1 MTATLPRP
9 LITVGQSG
17 VGPRNATTDPKTGLR
32 FYEWQGRRVPS
43 VTTIR
48 RLAGLPWGLH
58 EWALGQVA
66 SYALDNAASIAARLS
81 TGDPSAPAVIRHELR
96 ASATAERDAKASLGS
111 AVHAALEAGSALTDV
126 GPDIAP
132 FVRQF
137 LNWREASRVEALGQ
151 ELQVWNLTVGYAGS
165 VDLLARF
172 PDGSVWVVDYKTSKG
187 TYAEHL
193 LQLLPYLMAE
203 FVGADNVID
212 EERTDLLRAARGVA
226 LLHLTATGWEFRSLE
241 ATPEAWAAFRGLLTF
256 GSWMQAHPDVD
267 SVTLG
272 SRKGAA

>member
-1 MTATLPRP
+1 MTALADRP
-9 LITVGQSG
+9 LITVGQAGS
-17 VGPRNATTDPKTGLR
+17 GPRNATTDPRTGLR
-32 FYEWQGRRVPS
+32 YYEWRGRRLPS

-66 SYALDNAASIAARLS
+66 AYALDNAASIASRLAS
-81 TGDPSAPAVIRHELR
+81 GDPSGPAVLRHELR
-96 ASATAERDAKASLGS
+96 AAATAERDTKAALGS

-132 FVRQF
+132 YVRQF
-137 LNWREASRVEALGQ
+137 LHWRETSHVEPLGQ

-172 PDGSVWVVDYKTSKG
+172 PDGSVWVIDYKTSKG

-203 FVGADNVID
+203 FVGQDSVVD
-212 EERTDLLRAARGVA
+212 EPMTALLRQAKGVA

-241 ATPEAWAAFRGLLTF
+241 ATPEAWAAFRGLLAF
-256 GSWMQAHPDVD
+256 GSWMVEHPTVD

-272 SRKGAA
+272 SRKGSA